1 MNAEERFT
9 EFVAAWERGERPDPA
24 KAIVVAGE
32 ADREPLAAMITAY
45 LAAHPRTDV
54 TADEL
59 AARAADPRSQPPPE
73 AWPELLPRLRER
85 TRTTRGALIAALAAA
100 LGFPDA
106 TEQVEEHVHA
116 LETGQLEPRAV
127 RPAVVS
133 ALARILEVPEWVLER
148 GRRITPP
155 AAQMQPLALFRRESH
170 LAASMETAP
179 TPPGEVKPIPEIDDL
194 FTGADG

>member
-1 MNAEERFT
+1 VNAEERFA

-32 ADREPLAAMITAY
+32 GDREPLAAMITAY
-45 LAAHPRTDV
+45 LAAHPRPDV
-54 TADEL
+54 SAEEVD
-59 AARAADPRSQPPPE
+59 ARAADPRSEPPPQP
-73 AWPELLPRLRER
+73 WPELLPALRER
-85 TRTTRGALIAALAAA
+85 SRTTRSALVAALAAA

-106 TEQVEEHVHA
+106 KEQVEEHVHA

-127 RPAVVS
+127 RPPVVA

-148 GRRITPP
+148 GRRIAPP
-155 AAQMQPLALFRRESH
+155 AAQAQPLALFRRESH
-170 LAASMETAP
+170 LAASMGSAP
-179 TPPGEVKPIPEIDDL
+179 TPPSEVKRIPEIDDL

>member
-1 MNAEERFT
+1 VNAEERFT

-45 LAAHPRTDV
+45 LAAHPRTEV
-54 TADEL
+54 TADEVD
-59 AARAADPRSQPPPE
+59 ARAADPRSQPPPQ
-73 AWPELLPRLRER
+73 AWPELLPALRER
-85 TRTTRGALIAALAAA
+85 TRTTRSALVAALAAA

-127 RPAVVS
+127 RPPVVA
-133 ALARILEVPEWVLER
+133 ALARILQVPEWVLER
-148 GRRITPP
+148 GRRMSPP
-155 AAQMQPLALFRRESH
+155 APQVQTLALFRLDLHHAAPMES
-170 LAASMETAP
+170 AS
-179 TPPGEVKPIPEIDDL
+179 PPPDDVKPIPEIDDL

>member
-45 LAAHPRTDV
+45 LAAHPRRDV
-54 TADEL
+54 SADEVD
-59 AARAADPRSQPPPE
+59 ARAADPRSDPPPQ
-73 AWPELLPRLRER
+73 AWSELLPALRER
-85 TRTTRGALIAALAAA
+85 TRTTRGALVAALAAS

-116 LETGQLEPRAV
+116 LETGQLEPRRV
-127 RPAVVS
+127 RPAVVA
-133 ALARILEVPEWVLER
+133 ALARILEVPEALLER
-148 GRRITPP
+148 GRHVAAPS
-155 AAQMQPLALFRRESH
+155 AQMGVRLAFRRESH
-170 LAASMETAP
+170 LAASMAAP
-179 TPPGEVKPIPEIDDL
+179 APPPSEVKRIAEIDDL

>member
-32 ADREPLAAMITAY
+32 GDREPLAAMITAY

-54 TADEL
+54 SAEDVD
-59 AARAADPRSQPPPE
+59 ARAAYPSSEPPPE
-73 AWPELLPRLRER
+73 AWPVLLPELRAR
-85 TRTTRGALIAALAAA
+85 RRTTRSALVAALAAA

-106 TEQVEEHVHA
+106 KEQVEEHVHA
-116 LETGQLEPRAV
+116 LETGQLEPRQV
-127 RPAVVS
+127 RPPVVS
-133 ALARILEVPEWVLER
+133 ALARILDVPEAVLER
-148 GRRITPP
+148 GRRMTPP
-155 AAQMQPLALFRRESH
+155 AAQMQSLALFRREST
-170 LAASMETAP
+170 LAASMESAP
-179 TPPGEVKPIPEIDDL
+179 TPPSEVKPIPEIDDL

>member
-9 EFVAAWERGERPDPA
+9 EFVAACERGERPDPA

-45 LAAHPRTDV
+45 LAAHPRADV
-54 TADEL
+54 TADEVD
-59 AARAADPRSQPPPE
+59 ARAADPRSDPPPQ
-73 AWPELLPRLRER
+73 AWPELLPALRER
-85 TRTTRGALIAALAAA
+85 TRTTRSALVAALAAA

-106 TEQVEEHVHA
+106 KEQIEEHVHA

-127 RPAVVS
+127 RPPVVA
-133 ALARILEVPEWVLER
+133 ALARILQVPEWVLER
-148 GRRITPP
+148 GRRLASP
-155 AAQMQPLALFRRESH
+155 AAQMETITLFHRQARLDPSIS
-170 LAASMETAP
+170 A
-179 TPPGEVKPIPEIDDL
+179 TPMPSSEVKRIPEIDDL